1 MSQLDD
7 LLLYAGDARHVT
19 ALVSRDKR
27 LLRLEL
33 AVPPPM
39 TTWRLAV
46 KDAAKADQWL
56 APAGWPLLQHPPVT
70 IFLVHFFTNIGC
82 QGDP

>member
-7 LLLYAGDARHVT
+7 LILYAGAAQQVI

-33 AVPPPM
+33 TLPADL
-39 TTWRLAV
+39 TTWRLTVRDEALV
-46 KDAAKADQWL
+46 NAWL
-56 APAGWPLLQHPPVT
+56 APQ
-70 IFLVHFFTNIGC
+70 
-82 QGDP
+82 D